1 MKAPA
6 ARRAQPTLP
15 QIKERKSRRN
25 SRPARAPAPLPI
37 RFYCREP
44 LARASREMVQADS
57 ARTDWS
63 PEIPPVKAGQVDR
76 APAEDAAGREE
87 HKAALADPAA
97 GSAEL
102 RAECLEA
109 EALAPEVAA
118 VAGADD

>member
-1 MKAPA
+1 M
-6 ARRAQPTLP
+6 
-15 QIKERKSRRN
+15 
-25 SRPARAPAPLPI
+25 
-37 RFYCREP
+37 
-44 LARASREMVQADS
+44 ARASREMVQADS

-87 HKAALADPAA
+87 DKAALAGRAA
-97 GSAEL
+97 VSAEL

-109 EALAPEVAA
+109 EAVAPEVAA

>member
-15 QIKERKSRRN
+15 QMKERKSWRN
-25 SRPARAPAPLPI
+25 SRSARAPAPLPI

-63 PEIPPVKAGQVDR
+63 PEIPPVKA
-76 APAEDAAGREE
+76 
-87 HKAALADPAA
+87 ALADPAA
-97 GSAEL
+97 EASVSAEL

-109 EALAPEVAA
+109 EAVAPEVAA